1 MFNTMMFYWKIFC
14 LLVQAY
20 LRTFGTTYMFSC
32 IDRVHDYA
40 SLRNEGELH
49 VVPTLLTLVF

>member
-1 MFNTMMFYWKIFC
+1 MMFYWKIFC

-32 IDRVHDYA
+32 IDRVHYDYA